1 MKTLPNFKSVK
12 FVPKQSDSKV
22 RHHDD
27 LKKKK
32 NCTRLTN
39 HKAHI
44 HSKLSINIMFS
55 GVYFSF

>member
-1 MKTLPNFKSVK
+1 MKWKLCLIFKSVK

-32 NCTRLTN
+32 KLHMS
-39 HKAHI
+39 HKPQSSHT
-44 HSKLSINIMFS
+44 F
-55 GVYFSF
+55 